1 MLEDAIDH
9 VGDGL
14 KAPVRVPRSPL
25 GLARGIVHFTH
36 LIHVNEW
43 IKGWEIHTRE
53 SPAHWEALTLKAG
66 WCSRHRDHLT
76 VNCLQVW
83 LGDPWQ
89 GHGISGDGWHDR
101 SSLCSSMQLSS
112 Y

>member
-1 MLEDAIDH
+1 
-9 VGDGL
+9 
-14 KAPVRVPRSPL
+14 
-25 GLARGIVHFTH
+25 
-36 LIHVNEW
+36 VNEW